1 MLRSLVLSARVSA
14 RSSIES
20 TVLAELARELLSPE
34 AEAPLAG
41 VAAPS
46 ACGESAP
53 TEALEALEGR

>member
-1 MLRSLVLSARVSA
+1 MLRSLALSARVSA

-20 TVLAELARELLSPE
+20 TVLAELARELSPE
-34 AEAPLAG
+34 AEAPLTG